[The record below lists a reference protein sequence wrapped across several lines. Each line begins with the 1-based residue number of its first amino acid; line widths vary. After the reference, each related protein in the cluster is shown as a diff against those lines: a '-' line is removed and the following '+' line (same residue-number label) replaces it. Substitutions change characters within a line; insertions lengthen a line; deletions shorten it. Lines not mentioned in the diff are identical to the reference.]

1 MKHRSMLFG
10 CLFIL
15 ALAVVYLQPVFYQHA
30 SDTPFVSENPVKA
43 PTTMNYE
50 TIKADGLANAIGEP
64 VSDFEEDYGLP
75 VRTYRTGYDFEVRV
89 YNQLDDQQYIEINT
103 DGESVQAIKV
113 IGEGGSSLTPF
124 TMGMT
129 MAELTDLTM
138 IYPNFSLKQNDRTV
152 SFELMESD
160 MNYRPLV
167 AFDNGTFAVL
177 FFDHITA
184 KLQAISY
191 LDQSTLLKL
200 APYPLT
206 EGERPLFQTSQT
218 ISAEQAALD
227 KGTLAFVIIEKMR
240 GIQQLDTYSANLD
253 AQKEASTLLQE
264 VTESSADHLTSQR
277 IHSYQ
282 KALSSEKTSN
292 FNLTTEEWQ
301 ELLQDQDITATA
313 TIFEAPV
320 YDPTFSILSW
330 FSDPATADRLSHDAA
345 EKIGIAFSQENM
357 VVLVQEQEE
366 TEAST
371 TDDIQQ

>member
-1 MKHRSMLFG
+1 
-10 CLFIL
+10 
-15 ALAVVYLQPVFYQHA
+15 
-30 SDTPFVSENPVKA
+30 
-43 PTTMNYE
+43 
-50 TIKADGLANAIGEP
+50 
-64 VSDFEEDYGLP
+64 
-75 VRTYRTGYDFEVRV
+75 
-89 YNQLDDQQYIEINT
+89 
-103 DGESVQAIKV
+103 
-113 IGEGGSSLTPF
+113 
-124 TMGMT
+124 MGMT
-129 MAELTDLTM
+129 LSELTELTM

-152 SFELMESD
+152 SFELMEED

-264 VTESSADHLTSQR
+264 VTENSADHLTSQR

-330 FSDPATADRLSHDAA
+330 FSDPATADRLTQDLL
-345 EKIGIAFSQENM
+345 N
-357 VVLVQEQEE
+357 V
-366 TEAST
+366 
-371 TDDIQQ
+371 

>member
-1 MKHRSMLFG
+1 MKHRGILFG
-10 CLFIL
+10 CMFIL
-15 ALAVVYLQPVFYQHA
+15 ALAVVYLQPVFFQHA
-30 SDTPFVSENPVKA
+30 SDSSFFSENPVKA

-113 IGEGGSSLTPF
+113 IGAGGSSLTPF
-124 TMGMT
+124 SMGMT
-129 MAELTDLTM
+129 LTELTDLTM
-138 IYPNFSLKQNDRTV
+138 IYPNFSLKQNDRTI
-152 SFELMESD
+152 SFELMEED

-177 FFDHITA
+177 FFDHVTS

-191 LDQSTLLKL
+191 LDQTTLLKL

-218 ISAEQAALD
+218 ISPEQAGLD
-227 KGTLAFVIIEKMR
+227 KETLSFVIIEKMR
-240 GIQQLDTYSANLD
+240 NVQMLETYSSNLDT
-253 AQKEASTLLQE
+253 QKEAAALL
-264 VTESSADHLTSQR
+264 TEFTENISDHITSQR

-292 FNLTTEEWQ
+292 FNLTTDEWQ
-301 ELLQDQDITATA
+301 ELLADQEITATA

-330 FSDPATADRLSHDAA
+330 FSDPAMADRLSHEGP
-345 EKIGIAFSQENM
+345 EKIGIAFSEENM

-366 TEAST
+366 ETEAST
-371 TDDIQQ
+371 TNDIQ

>member
-1 MKHRSMLFG
+1 MKHRGMLFG
-10 CLFIL
+10 GLFIL
-15 ALAVVYLQPVFYQHA
+15 ALAVVYLQPVFFQHA
-30 SDTPFVSENPVKA
+30 SDTSFLSENPIKA

-50 TIKADGLANAIGEP
+50 TIQASGLAEAIGEP

-103 DGESVQAIKV
+103 DGESVQSIKV
-113 IGEGGSSLTPF
+113 IGDGGSSLAPF
-124 TMGMT
+124 TMGMSL
-129 MAELTDLTM
+129 AELTDLTM

-152 SFELMESD
+152 SFELMEED

-177 FFDHITA
+177 FFDHVTA
-184 KLQAISY
+184 TLQGISY
-191 LDQSTLLKL
+191 LDQATLLKL
-200 APYPLT
+200 APYPIT

-218 ISAEQAALD
+218 ISADQAGLD
-227 KGTLAFVIIEKMR
+227 KETLAFVIIEKLRNLQM
-240 GIQQLDTYSANLD
+240 LETYSANLET
-253 AQKEASTLLQE
+253 QKEAATLLAE
-264 VTESSADHLTSQR
+264 LTDNISDHLTSQR

-292 FNLTTEEWQ
+292 FNLTNDEWR
-301 ELLQDQDITATA
+301 ELLNDQDIKATA

-330 FSDPATADRLSHDAA
+330 FSDPATADRLSHETL

-366 TEAST
+366 ETEAST
-371 TDDIQQ
+371 TNDIQ